1 MEDGKVDISRVSI
14 ASNATRLKAFIID
27 DLLITILTFIILWQ
41 PLVSANG
48 DFEKM
53 VLIINGAFLQ
63 IVVLKFLYQSFFIWY
78 YGATIGKILTKTKV
92 VDINFQRVGFGAS
105 IIRSLVRIVSE
116 NIFYLGFV
124 IAYFTPYRQTLHDRL
139 ARTLVIDV

>member
-27 DLLITILTFIILWQ
+27 DMLITILTFIILWQ
-41 PLVSANG
+41 PLASVNG
-48 DFEKM
+48 DFERM
-53 VLIINGAFLQ
+53 ILIINGAFLQ

-92 VDINFQRVGFGAS
+92 VDINFQRVGLKTS

-116 NIFYLGFV
+116 NIFYLGFI

-139 ARTLVIDV
+139 AKTLVIDV

>member
-1 MEDGKVDISRVSI
+1 VREERVDISRVSI

-27 DLLITILTFIILWQ
+27 DILITILTFILLWQ

-53 VLIINGAFLQ
+53 ILIINDAFLQ

-92 VDINFQRVGFGAS
+92 VDINFQRVGLTAS

-116 NIFYLGFV
+116 NIFYLGFI

-139 ARTLVIDV
+139 AKTIVVNV

>member
-27 DLLITILTFIILWQ
+27 DILITILTFIILWQ

-92 VDINFQRVGFGAS
+92 VDINFQRVGLGAS